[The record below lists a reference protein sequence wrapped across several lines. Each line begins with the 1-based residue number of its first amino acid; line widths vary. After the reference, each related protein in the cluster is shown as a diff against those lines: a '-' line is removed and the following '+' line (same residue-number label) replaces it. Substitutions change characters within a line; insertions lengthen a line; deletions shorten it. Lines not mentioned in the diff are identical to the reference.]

1 MKTQTHLKNTIDA
14 IDSDKAK
21 YDKNIKELLA
31 DIQVLS
37 RILKYTVEEV
47 KDLTIEEIIEC
58 IDDQSIEVG
67 TALVDPGLTN
77 TGRIENVQTENS
89 VPNEGYISFDIR
101 FSIHYKKKTIKIII
115 NIEAQKSTAP
125 VKLGYHLENRII
137 FYLSRL
143 ISSQKQREFFHSEYD
158 KIKKVYSIWICMD
171 ASNDEDSVNK
181 ISLKEETLF
190 GKPSAFSQLDK
201 MCGIVIW
208 IREQNDVEESKNQ
221 LIAML
226 EDLLKDEAI
235 EKKKKNLEKKYNM
248 KMTLDLERRID
259 DMCNLSDV
267 VEERGIEKGIEKGTE
282 KERTRVIQKMIGKGY
297 TKEDILDM
305 DYTEDEYKKAK
316 DAVGVDV

>member
-115 NIEAQKSTAP
+115 NIEAQKSTDP

-297 TKEDILDM
+297 TKEDILDL

>member
-115 NIEAQKSTAP
+115 NIEAQKSTDP

-143 ISSQKQREFFHSEYD
+143 ISSRKQREFFHSEYD

-267 VEERGIEKGIEKGTE
+267 VEERGIEKGTE
-282 KERTRVIQKMIGKGY
+282 KERTRVIQKMIEKGY
-297 TKEDILDM
+297 TKEDILDL

-316 DAVGVDV
+316 DAVGIDV

>member
-1 MKTQTHLKNTIDA
+1 M
-14 IDSDKAK
+14 
-21 YDKNIKELLA
+21 
-31 DIQVLS
+31 V
-37 RILKYTVEEV
+37 
-47 KDLTIEEIIEC
+47 DL
-58 IDDQSIEVG
+58 
-67 TALVDPGLTN
+67 GLTN

-115 NIEAQKSTAP
+115 NIEAQKSTDP

-267 VEERGIEKGIEKGTE
+267 VEERGIEKGTE
-282 KERTRVIQKMIGKGY
+282 KERTRVIQKMIEKGY
-297 TKEDILDM
+297 TKEDILDL

-316 DAVGVDV
+316 DAVGIDV

>member
-1 MKTQTHLKNTIDA
+1 M
-14 IDSDKAK
+14 
-21 YDKNIKELLA
+21 
-31 DIQVLS
+31 
-37 RILKYTVEEV
+37 
-47 KDLTIEEIIEC
+47 
-58 IDDQSIEVG
+58 
-67 TALVDPGLTN
+67 
-77 TGRIENVQTENS
+77 
-89 VPNEGYISFDIR
+89 
-101 FSIHYKKKTIKIII
+101 KTIKIII
-115 NIEAQKSTAP
+115 NIEAQKSTDP

-143 ISSQKQREFFHSEYD
+143 ISSQKQKEFFHSEYD

-235 EKKKKNLEKKYNM
+235 EKKKKNLILIILLLKYYLYRM
-248 KMTLDLERRID
+248 KI
-259 DMCNLSDV
+259 
-267 VEERGIEKGIEKGTE
+267 
-282 KERTRVIQKMIGKGY
+282 
-297 TKEDILDM
+297 
-305 DYTEDEYKKAK
+305 
-316 DAVGVDV
+316 

>member
-1 MKTQTHLKNTIDA
+1 
-14 IDSDKAK
+14 
-21 YDKNIKELLA
+21 
-31 DIQVLS
+31 
-37 RILKYTVEEV
+37 
-47 KDLTIEEIIEC
+47 
-58 IDDQSIEVG
+58 
-67 TALVDPGLTN
+67 
-77 TGRIENVQTENS
+77 
-89 VPNEGYISFDIR
+89 
-101 FSIHYKKKTIKIII
+101 
-115 NIEAQKSTAP
+115 
-125 VKLGYHLENRII
+125 
-137 FYLSRL
+137 
-143 ISSQKQREFFHSEYD
+143 
-158 KIKKVYSIWICMD
+158 MD

-282 KERTRVIQKMIGKGY
+282 KERTRVIQKMIEKGY
-297 TKEDILDM
+297 TKEDILDL

>member
-115 NIEAQKSTAP
+115 NIEAQKSTDP

-143 ISSQKQREFFHSEYD
+143 ISSQKQKEFFHSEYD

-267 VEERGIEKGIEKGTE
+267 VEERGIEKGTE
-282 KERTRVIQKMIGKGY
+282 KERTRVIQKMIEKGY
-297 TKEDILDM
+297 TKEDILDL

-316 DAVGVDV
+316 DAVGIDV

>member
-67 TALVDPGLTN
+67 TALVDLGLTN

-115 NIEAQKSTAP
+115 NIEAQKSTDP

-267 VEERGIEKGIEKGTE
+267 VEERGIEKGTE
-282 KERTRVIQKMIGKGY
+282 KERTRVIQKMIEKGY
-297 TKEDILDM
+297 TKEDILDL

-316 DAVGVDV
+316 DAVGIDV

>member
-67 TALVDPGLTN
+67 AALVDPGLTN

-101 FSIHYKKKTIKIII
+101 FSIHYKKKAIKIII
-115 NIEAQKSTAP
+115 NIEAQKSTDP

-248 KMTLDLERRID
+248 KMTLDLERRING
-259 DMCNLSDV
+259 MCNLSDV
-267 VEERGIEKGIEKGTE
+267 VEERGIR
-282 KERTRVIQKMIGKGY
+282 KERIRVIQKMIEKGY
-297 TKEDILDM
+297 TKEDILDF
-305 DYTEDEYKKAK
+305 DYTEDEYRKAK
-316 DAVGVDV
+316 DAVGVDA

>member
-67 TALVDPGLTN
+67 AALVDPGLTN

-101 FSIHYKKKTIKIII
+101 FSIHYKKKAIKIII
-115 NIEAQKSTAP
+115 NIEAQKSTDP

-267 VEERGIEKGIEKGTE
+267 VEERGIEKGTE
-282 KERTRVIQKMIGKGY
+282 KERTRVIQKMIEKGY
-297 TKEDILDM
+297 TKEDILDL

-316 DAVGVDV
+316 DAVGVDA

>member
-115 NIEAQKSTAP
+115 NIEAQKSTDP

-137 FYLSRL
+137 FCLSRL

-267 VEERGIEKGIEKGTE
+267 VEERGIEKGTE
-282 KERTRVIQKMIGKGY
+282 KERTRVIQKMIEKGY
-297 TKEDILDM
+297 TKEDILDL

-316 DAVGVDV
+316 DAVGIDV

>member
-31 DIQVLS
+31 DIQVLA

-47 KDLTIEEIIEC
+47 KDLTIGEIIEC

-67 TALVDPGLTN
+67 ATLVDPGLTN

-101 FSIHYKKKTIKIII
+101 FSIHYKKKAIKIII
-115 NIEAQKSTAP
+115 NIEAQKSTDP

-248 KMTLDLERRID
+248 KMTLDLERRING
-259 DMCNLSDV
+259 MCNLSDV
-267 VEERGIEKGIEKGTE
+267 VEERGIR
-282 KERTRVIQKMIGKGY
+282 KERIRVIQKMIEKGY
-297 TKEDILDM
+297 TKEDILDF
-305 DYTEDEYKKAK
+305 DYTEDEYRKAK
-316 DAVGVDV
+316 DAVGVDA

>member
-115 NIEAQKSTAP
+115 NIEAQKSTDP

-267 VEERGIEKGIEKGTE
+267 VEERGIEKGTE
-282 KERTRVIQKMIGKGY
+282 KERTRVIQKMIEKGY
-297 TKEDILDM
+297 TKEDILDF
-305 DYTEDEYKKAK
+305 DYTEDEYRTAK
-316 DAVGVDV
+316 DAVGVDA

>member
-31 DIQVLS
+31 DIQVLA

-47 KDLTIEEIIEC
+47 KDLTIGEIIEC

-67 TALVDPGLTN
+67 AALVDPGLTN

-115 NIEAQKSTAP
+115 NIEAQKSTDP

-143 ISSQKQREFFHSEYD
+143 ISSQKQKEFFHSEYD

-267 VEERGIEKGIEKGTE
+267 VEERGIEKGTE
-282 KERTRVIQKMIGKGY
+282 KERTRVIQKMIEKGY
-297 TKEDILDM
+297 TKDDILDL

>member
-115 NIEAQKSTAP
+115 NIEAQKSTDP

-267 VEERGIEKGIEKGTE
+267 VEERGIEKGTE
-282 KERTRVIQKMIGKGY
+282 KERTRVIQKMIEKGY
-297 TKEDILDM
+297 TKEDILDL

>member
-115 NIEAQKSTAP
+115 NIEAQKSTDP

-267 VEERGIEKGIEKGTE
+267 VEERGIEKGTE
-282 KERTRVIQKMIGKGY
+282 KERTRVIQKMIEKGY
-297 TKEDILDM
+297 TKEDILDL

-316 DAVGVDV
+316 DAVGIDV

>member
-101 FSIHYKKKTIKIII
+101 FSIHYKKKAIKIII
-115 NIEAQKSTAP
+115 NIEAQKSTDP

-267 VEERGIEKGIEKGTE
+267 VEERGIEKGTE
-282 KERTRVIQKMIGKGY
+282 KERTRVIQKMIEKGY
-297 TKEDILDM
+297 TKEDILDF
-305 DYTEDEYKKAK
+305 DYTEDEYRKAK
-316 DAVGVDV
+316 DAVGVDA

>member
-115 NIEAQKSTAP
+115 NIEAQKSTDP

-282 KERTRVIQKMIGKGY
+282 KERTRVIQKMIEKGY
-297 TKEDILDM
+297 TKEDILDL